1 MKHKYGLDR
10 SFNRLYSI
18 KTPLSPFLFPLAN
31 SFLGLFTLRTDS
43 KIRVIKYGNNL
54 LVEPKG
60 RKDKL
65 PLIIYFHGGAF
76 VYKAAPYHH
85 KLVREYVLKCG
96 VRVLIADYPLSPG
109 HRYPEAVNYG
119 LSLFKSALEDMGAER
134 VALMGDSAG
143 GEVALSTIMKIID
156 ERLPRPDFLMLI
168 YPVVAPVA
176 TPSKEKYTDTP
187 VWNSRLNER
196 MWKYYLGD
204 ESYRSIFD
212 YESISSFPPVYIE
225 TPEFD
230 SLHDEGVMLSSLL
243 GASGVE
249 SVRYDIPLSPHG
261 YDMCLNSDITRLS
274 IERRCRYIKEKFQGG
289 GECS

>member
-1 MKHKYGLDR
+1 MKHRYELDR
-10 SFNRLYSI
+10 SLDRLHLI
-18 KTPLSPFLFPLAN
+18 KTPLSSSLFPLAN

-43 KIRVIKYGNNL
+43 ELSVIKYGNNL

-76 VYKAAPYHH
+76 VYKAAPYHY
-85 KLVREYVLKCG
+85 KLVREYVLRCG

-109 HRYPEAVNYG
+109 YRYPEAVNYG
-119 LSLFKSALEDMGAER
+119 LSLFKSALEDMEAER
-134 VALMGDSAG
+134 IALMGDSAG
-143 GEVALSTIMKIID
+143 GEVALSTMMRIID
-156 ERLPRPDFLMLI
+156 ERLPSPDFLMLI

-176 TPSKEKYTDTP
+176 TPSKEKYIDTP
-187 VWNSRLNER
+187 LWNSRLNER
-196 MWKYYLGD
+196 MWKYYLGKG
-204 ESYRSIFD
+204 SYRSIFD

-243 GASGVE
+243 RSSGVK
-249 SVRYDIPLSPHG
+249 SVRYDISLAPHG
-261 YDMCLNSDITRLS
+261 YDMCLNSDITCLS
-274 IERRCRYIKEKFQGG
+274 IERRCRYIKEKFQSDR
-289 GECS
+289 E